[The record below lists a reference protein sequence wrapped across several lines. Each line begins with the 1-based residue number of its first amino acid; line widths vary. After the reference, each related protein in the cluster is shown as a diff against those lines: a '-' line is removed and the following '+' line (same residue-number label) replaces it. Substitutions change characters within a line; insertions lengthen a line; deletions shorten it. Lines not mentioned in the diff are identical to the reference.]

1 MACFFDLSEGFDAY
15 VSVISETFT
24 TRIIFF
30 CHELLLY
37 FLFPSQKL
45 VRKYLPKGFQK
56 YPTIQIIIYEIE
68 IYHIVL
74 EIVKW
79 ILVHRAFSV
88 AFLVPFPW
96 VCNYCVGARTRQ
108 VKSTSF
114 HLYISICSYLCFSR
128 LDGIQLAHCIACL
141 ISLRSIDHAVHAF
154 YPVTLE
160 FRI

>member
-1 MACFFDLSEGFDAY
+1 MVCFFDLSEGFDVY
-15 VSVISETFT
+15 VSLLSETFT

-37 FLFPSQKL
+37 FPFPSQKL
-45 VRKYLPKGFQK
+45 VRKYLAKGFQK
-56 YPTIQIIIYEIE
+56 YPTMQIIIYGIE

-79 ILVHRAFSV
+79 ILVQMAFSV
-88 AFLVPFPW
+88 AFPVPFPW
-96 VCNYCVGARTRQ
+96 VCNYFVGVRTLQ
-108 VKSTSF
+108 VRSTSF
-114 HLYISICSYLCFSR
+114 HLFVSTCSFPCFSR
-128 LDGIQLAHCIACL
+128 LDGIQLAHCFACL

-154 YPVTLE
+154 YAVTLE

>member
-1 MACFFDLSEGFDAY
+1 MVCFFDLSEGFDVY
-15 VSVISETFT
+15 VSLLSETFT

-37 FLFPSQKL
+37 FLFPSQEL

-88 AFLVPFPW
+88 AFLVPFP
-96 VCNYCVGARTRQ
+96 
-108 VKSTSF
+108 
-114 HLYISICSYLCFSR
+114 
-128 LDGIQLAHCIACL
+128 
-141 ISLRSIDHAVHAF
+141 
-154 YPVTLE
+154 
-160 FRI
+160 

>member
-37 FLFPSQKL
+37 FPFPSQKL
-45 VRKYLPKGFQK
+45 VRKYLAKGFQK
-56 YPTIQIIIYEIE
+56 YPTMQIIIYGIE

-79 ILVHRAFSV
+79 ILVQMAFSV
-88 AFLVPFPW
+88 AFPVPFP
-96 VCNYCVGARTRQ
+96 
-108 VKSTSF
+108 
-114 HLYISICSYLCFSR
+114 
-128 LDGIQLAHCIACL
+128 
-141 ISLRSIDHAVHAF
+141 
-154 YPVTLE
+154 
-160 FRI
+160 